1 MYMFISLQNEN
12 AYMHVPCITYWWN
25 QRTACRN
32 QLSPT
37 KWVSGIELWSFG
49 LAASLIIEPSRL
61 LLLVSPINIR
71 EGKRMVKKNDAGPR
85 V

>member
-1 MYMFISLQNEN
+1 
-12 AYMHVPCITYWWN
+12 MHVPCITYWWN
-25 QRTACRN
+25 QKITCRD

-37 KWVSGIELWSFG
+37 KWVSGIELWSLG
-49 LAASLIIEPSRL
+49 LAASLTIEPSRQ
-61 LLLVSPINIR
+61 LLLVSPINIC